1 MPKIAPKLLTRI
13 KASELSLDD
22 EFMRYE
28 PVSRKGQNLK
38 NSLEILIRNNPKDF
52 YRPVIDPTFTEDGEF
67 TYTPGAQPAMGKTY
81 AWWEEHAKALWP
93 ERRSRLG
100 TKSEYLSFLAVLIK
114 KLVEGGMEIC
124 HAWDIVCNNSSELGN
139 YKRPSDTKQN
149 YNLEPTGSREVCGFY
164 DLSNVYKILAEDN
177 YDNGFW
183 AASGECTEEANVFPL
198 AEIDHFTGRYTP
210 LFFGTGWIILEK

>member
-1 MPKIAPKLLTRI
+1 MPKISPELLILIEGSKL
-13 KASELSLDD
+13 SMED
-22 EFMRYE
+22 EFMQYE
-28 PVSRKGQNLK
+28 PVTRKGQNLK
-38 NSLEILIRNNPKDF
+38 NELVDLINSKPRDF
-52 YRPVIDPTFTEDGEF
+52 YRPVIDPTLTEDGEIA
-67 TYTPGAQPAMGKTY
+67 YTLAAQPAMGKTY

-100 TKSEYLSFLAVLIK
+100 TKAEYLAFLAVLIK
-114 KLVEGGMEIC
+114 KLVEGGMEIR

-139 YKRPSDTKQN
+139 YRKPSESRQN
-149 YNLEPTGSREVCGFY
+149 PNVEPTGSREVCGFY
-164 DLSNVYKILAEDN
+164 DLSNAYKILSDN
-177 YDNGFW
+177 STNGFW